1 LRTETNHSHWVW
13 AVRYNSFHDQLV
25 LTCSS
30 DNRVVLSSVASLS
43 SEPYRTTV
51 VDEETS
57 NSSEIKQEIH
67 PDHIVKVYEDHED
80 SVYSVEWSTVEPWV
94 FASLSYDGRLV
105 INKVP
110 KEEKYKIIL

>member
-13 AVRYNSFHDQLV
+13 TVRYNSFHDQLV

-51 VDEETS
+51 VDEEMS